1 MVIEGRLAESIF
13 SLTARKVGGR
23 FYLWFPIALAQV
35 LTRGGF
41 DADKPDQIIHFIHW
55 KAWFITWLTAV
66 IRDFFNYRGRRR
78 ASSTFP

>member
-13 SLTARKVGGR
+13 SLTTRKVGGR

-41 DADKPDQIIHFIHW
+41 DADKPDQIIRFIHW
-55 KAWFITWLTAV
+55 KACFITWLTAV
-66 IRDFFNYRGRRR
+66 I
-78 ASSTFP
+78 